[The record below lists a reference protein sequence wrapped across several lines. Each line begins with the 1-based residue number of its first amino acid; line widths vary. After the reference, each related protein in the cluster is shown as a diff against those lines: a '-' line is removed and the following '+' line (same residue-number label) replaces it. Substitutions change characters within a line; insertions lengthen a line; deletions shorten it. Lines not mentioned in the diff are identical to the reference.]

1 MASILNSLL
10 KPDELLITEQIVNH
24 YQDLQIPQRDREEDF
39 QLTSTN
45 TFYRIIKVACFHLGF
60 ISVDAECIAN
70 AWVNQSDGNF
80 DLNQWPTLLANFSVP
95 PKPFPAFATCPKNLG
110 LYVVVPNAEWVG
122 KLARAGVK
130 TIQLRFKSED
140 PSCIEDEVKL
150 AIHLVKNFDCHL
162 WINDHWEAAIKHHA
176 YGVHLGQEDLAQADF
191 LALQQAGLR
200 LGISTHGYAEI
211 VRTLSFQPSY
221 IALGAVFPTTLKT
234 MVTAPQGLGRLRRY
248 AQLLKD
254 YSLVGIGG
262 VDAGN
267 IASVINC
274 GVGSVALVRAVI
286 GADDYLSAINTLRTH
301 FKSN

>member
-1 MASILNSLL
+1 MV
-10 KPDELLITEQIVNH
+10 EQIVNH
-24 YQDLQIPQRDREEDF
+24 YQDLQIPQKDREEDF
-39 QLTSTN
+39 QLTSAN
-45 TFYRIIKVACFHLGF
+45 TFYRIVKVACFHLGF

-80 DLNQWPTLLANFSVP
+80 DLDQWPKSLADFEVP
-95 PKPFPAFATCPKNLG
+95 SKPFPSFASCPKNLG
-110 LYVVVPNAEWVG
+110 LYVVAPNAEWVG

-140 PSCIEDEVKL
+140 PSCIEDEVKQ

-191 LALQQAGLR
+191 LALQEAGLR

-211 VRTLSFQPSY
+211 VRALSFQPSY

-262 VDAGN
+262 VDASN
-267 IASVINC
+267 IASVIDC
-274 GVGSVALVRAVI
+274 GVGSAALVRAVI
-286 GADDYLSAINTLRTH
+286 GADDYLSAIKTLQLY
-301 FKSN
+301 FEPS